1 MTAVFWHFKF
11 QIENMDF
18 AFLDTLIS
26 PLLEVA
32 GGEWLK
38 NREARK
44 KFENDLKLFLTKQ
57 LEFTPLDIFKFADRP
72 DIKQDDEFFRL
83 EHVYI
88 PLRLHQ
94 THELTADREHF
105 MLHFQPSGRSIEK
118 GKKELLKDVG
128 IAQLLQMM
136 HKADEN
142 RRVLLIGNGGSGKST
157 FSKYLARFFA
167 DDGERKVRA
176 LKKTKDGKAEI
187 KTDAAPFQ
195 YFPVFLRL
203 RDLENELRKYNQPD
217 WEDNFTL
224 EKFFGTRYG
233 LDFETPNFYGK
244 LFKHFP
250 CLFLLD
256 GVDEVPELKQHERF
270 TVSRIKVVQ
279 WLIKQVKLLSQFHP
293 KSAFILTSRPTDHSL
308 LARHFQV
315 FEVQPFDDA
324 EILLFSQHWYNTYE
338 KTLHFLIRHEPHS
351 NRCDFYR
358 KLLEHLPE
366 NRKSFEKNL
375 DNKHLRELISNPL
388 LLSQAILIHS
398 IDEGFEI
405 ENTEDLYEK
414 FVQTLLY
421 RWDEVR
427 KMDFYP
433 ALLGNRNVGK
443 MYQLLRRI
451 AFFFSEKETASL
463 EVKAFL
469 PDMVR
474 AIERFKHL
482 LPEPEKVSEL
492 SLELLTVFRDRSGI
506 LTGSMVSD
514 EDFLD
519 TKFEFQ
525 HKSLQDYLTAKT
537 IAEDALLQNG
547 QFSLHDKLGKPF
559 WTRTIEFYV
568 NTGNPDFF
576 FEDFIGRLAPGSPEV
591 KKLRHF
597 TQHFLDAREKRGDLG
612 KKLAAQCWEIFCK
625 TSSTENLLISMA
637 CLSKLNDWPETEALV
652 MMKTH
657 PANLEEAERLGKLG
671 QLLFLK
677 GRYEQIRDI
686 VLGTIEQF
694 AKKDSPELFRMMSNF
709 SPLVWRARDWTATT
723 RLLEQ
728 ANKSTSRYQ
737 LMSFYHLR
745 DLLDLQGL
753 RGLLDLR
760 GLRDLRDLPDW
771 WELWLL
777 RAMLDLQYLEYLR
790 TLQEVQHLK
799 HLGELTSSR
808 EQQKSQYLRELRELD
823 AQTLEEFEKK
833 LQEITPLLKET
844 ISKSLRILQG
854 LSEAD
859 KRKYFKYVD

>member
-1 MTAVFWHFKF
+1 
-11 QIENMDF
+11 MDF
-18 AFLDTLIS
+18 TFLDSLIS

-72 DIKQDDEFFRL
+72 DIKQDDEFFQL

-94 THELTADREHF
+94 THELTATRDHF
-105 MLHFQPSGRSIEK
+105 MLNFKLSGRPIKDKEK
-118 GKKELLKDVG
+118 AVLKDVG
-128 IAQLLQMM
+128 IAQLLKMM
-136 HKADEN
+136 HTADEN

-157 FSKYLARFFA
+157 FAKYLARFFA

-176 LKKTKDGKAEI
+176 LKKTKDGEAKIE
-187 KTDAAPFQ
+187 TAAVPFQ

-315 FEVQPFDDA
+315 FEVQPFDAA
-324 EILLFSQHWYNTYE
+324 EIRLFAQHWYDTYE
-338 KTLHFLIRHEPHS
+338 KTLHFLIRHEPHN

-433 ALLGNRNVGK
+433 ALLGSRNVGK

-451 AFFFSEKETASL
+451 AFFFSEKETAAL

-537 IAEDALLQNG
+537 IAEDTLLQNG

-576 FEDFIGRLAPGSPEV
+576 FEDFIERLAPNSPEA
-591 KKLRHF
+591 KNLHHF
-597 TQHFLDAREKRGDLG
+597 TQHFLDAREKRADLEQ
-612 KKLAAQCWEIFCK
+612 KLARRCWEIFCK
-625 TSSTENLLISMA
+625 TPLMDELLISMA
-637 CLSKLNDWPETEALV
+637 CLSRLNDWPEAEALA
-652 MMKTH
+652 MIKTQ
-657 PANLEEAERLGKLG
+657 PTDFEKSVRLGKLG
-671 QLLFLK
+671 QLLFVK
-677 GRYEQIRDI
+677 GHYEQIRGVILD
-686 VLGTIEQF
+686 TIELF
-694 AKKDSPELFRMMSNF
+694 AKDDSPAYYRMMSNF
-709 SPLVWRARDWTATT
+709 SPLIWWERDWVAAR
-723 RLLEQ
+723 RLLENT
-728 ANKSTSRYQ
+728 NKSTNRRK
-737 LMSFYHLR
+737 LLSFYHLMDLVDLQSVR
-745 DLLDLQGL
+745 DLIDLQSLRDLIHLQEGI
-753 RGLLDLR
+753 RGLIDLR
-760 GLRDLRDLPDW
+760 GIRGLQDVWRLRDLQDVWHLRDLYVLPFFLESMKSW
-771 WELWLL
+771 HLL
-777 RAMLDLQYLEYLR
+777 GSRGSLGSRDLQDSDVK
-790 TLQEVQHLK
+790 TLK
-799 HLGELTSSR
+799 I
-808 EQQKSQYLRELRELD
+808 
-823 AQTLEEFEKK
+823 FEKNYTNIK
-833 LQEITPLLKET
+833 PQFEDA
-844 ISKSLRILQG
+844 ISKSLQALQD